1 MRVIFRDNHSGF
13 GYDRAASRHPQR
25 LAVENQR
32 SEMTRKRILFV
43 EQNHDGTVGGSHT
56 ALLLLVRHLDPQ
68 QFDVVVAFYEN
79 HALVDD
85 FKKIARVVIFPVAN
99 PIRIARADTSERR
112 DPLTLAA
119 LAIRKAANLTTA
131 FIAAAGRVLRVAV
144 MIRPDV
150 IHMNNTVITGAE
162 WPIAAKLCRA
172 RLVVHQRGNVK
183 TPWYASYFDRVV
195 CISRSIHSQFVAGVG
210 PSLQSRAVQIYD
222 AVDVD
227 AIRSRSSPSAA
238 LKVREEFSV
247 AHDELLLGIVGNIK
261 DWKGQDV
268 LIRALP
274 MLPESIRWKC
284 LVVGSVSNHPAS
296 IAYARA
302 LERLAC
308 ELGVAN
314 RVRFTGY
321 RQDVPALVE
330 AMDLLVHTS
339 LMPEPLG
346 LVILE
351 GMAFAKPVVCS
362 AHGGPVEIVE
372 DGRSGFL
379 VPPGDPRALAACLGQ
394 LMASPEVRK
403 RMGEA
408 ALVRARSFP
417 VADHVSQVQ
426 RVYQSFWPKWVSYA
440 SILTSVLETAAMCV

>member
-1 MRVIFRDNHSGF
+1 MGVIFRDNHSGF
-13 GYDRAASRHPQR
+13 GYDRAASRHPHT

-43 EQNHDGTVGGSHT
+43 EQNRDGTVGGSHT
-56 ALLLLVRHLDPQ
+56 ALLLLVQHLDPQ
-68 QFDVVVAFYEN
+68 HFDVVVAFYEN

-85 FKKIARVVIFPVAN
+85 FRKTARVIILPWAP
-99 PIRIARADTSERR
+99 PIRIARADAANRR
-112 DPLTLAA
+112 HPLTLAA
-119 LAIRKAANLTTA
+119 LALRKIINLFRSCVVATA
-131 FIAAAGRVLRVAV
+131 RVLQVV

-162 WPIAAKLCRA
+162 WPIAARLSRA

-183 TPWYASYFDRVV
+183 SPWYASYFDRVV
-195 CISRSIHSQFVAGVG
+195 CISRSIHSEFVAGVG

-227 AIRSRSSPSAA
+227 AIRSRSSPGAA
-238 LKVREEFSV
+238 LKVREEFGV
-247 AHDELLLGIVGNIK
+247 AQDELLLGIVGNIK

-274 MLPESIRWKC
+274 LLPDSIRWKC

-296 IAYARA
+296 IAYARG

-314 RVRFTGY
+314 RVIFTGY

-372 DGRSGFL
+372 DGYSGSL
-379 VPPGDPRALAACLGQ
+379 VPPGDSRALAACLGS

-417 VADHVSQVQ
+417 VAEHVSQVQ
-426 RVYQSFWPKWVSYA
+426 RVYRSFWPKWVSYA
-440 SILTSVLETAAMCV
+440 SVLTSVLETAGMCL